1 MAGQSVLNEL
11 ILEPAPY
18 NEGPSLRDWQNW
30 PTKISFNHVGV
41 LFHMYFTITGMK
53 NIVQQQHYLTMTIP
67 DLSLLFT
74 FFSFVQK
81 GEGEEG
87 RE

>member
-1 MAGQSVLNEL
+1 
-11 ILEPAPY
+11 
-18 NEGPSLRDWQNW
+18 
-30 PTKISFNHVGV
+30 
-41 LFHMYFTITGMK
+41 MYFTITGMK

-87 RE
+87 RESYKYSYLCPILSHPFGSVSHRLAVAFILTYSYLHTAAIV